1 MLDSIVRTVV
11 EEGKAARAEAAEPTA
26 PSPGLP
32 EPSAPAAKAPE
43 PASAPPSAPLA
54 GKKIEPMHEGG
65 SSVRICVV
73 GCGGAGCNAV
83 SRITQSGIKSATTIA
98 VNTDASHLKITDAH
112 RKHVLGHRITKGL
125 GAGGE
130 PEVARKCAE
139 ADIGKLKE
147 LIGENE
153 ITFILA
159 GLGGGTGTGSAPT
172 VARVAK
178 QQGAIT
184 IGVVTFPFAL
194 ERVRI
199 KKAQQGL
206 QALMDECDT
215 VILIDNQRLV
225 DYAPSLPIN
234 DAFKIVDKIS
244 AHAVRGI
251 SDTIVFPSL
260 MNIDYADV
268 KSIMENGGLAM
279 ISIGEAN
286 GTDFVKD
293 VIKKTLEHPL
303 LDVDYEGAKGA
314 LVHIESSNRIT
325 LGEAVEIGEGV
336 SAGFDENANVK
347 MGARIAP
354 ELSSAVRV
362 TAIVTGVKSKSLLS
376 KAGREEAADESPIVA
391 TSTVA
396 GEEMEL
402 I

>member
-1 MLDSIVRTVV
+1 MLDSIVRSVV
-11 EEGKAARAEAAEPTA
+11 EEGKAARGEMPAEPTA
-26 PSPGLP
+26 PKPEMP
-32 EPSAPAAKAPE
+32 EPPAAKKPVEAAKAPAE
-43 PASAPPSAPLA
+43 AAPAE
-54 GKKIEPMHEGG
+54 KKIEPMHEGG
-65 SSVRICVV
+65 SSVRISVI

-98 VNTDASHLKITDAH
+98 INTDASHLKITDAH
-112 RKHVLGHRITKGL
+112 RKHVLGYRVTKGL

-130 PEVARKCAE
+130 PDVARKCAE
-139 ADIGKLKE
+139 ADADKLKE
-147 LIGENE
+147 VVGENE
-153 ITFILA
+153 IVFVLA
-159 GLGGGTGTGSAPT
+159 GLGGGTGTGSSPT
-172 VARVAK
+172 IARVAK

-206 QALMDECDT
+206 QALMNECDT

-234 DAFKIVDKIS
+234 DAFRIVDKIS

-251 SDTIVFPSL
+251 ADTIVFPSM

-286 GTDFVKD
+286 GTDFVKSA
-293 VIKKTLEHPL
+293 IKNTLEHPL

-314 LVHIESSNRIT
+314 LVHIESSGRIT
-325 LGEAVEIGEGV
+325 LGEAIEISEGV
-336 SAGFDENANVK
+336 SSGFDENANVK
-347 MGARIAP
+347 MGARISP
-354 ELSSAVRV
+354 DVNTAVRV

-376 KAGREEAADESPIVA
+376 KSGKEEAPEAAGIA
-391 TSTVA
+391 TSVVA

-402 I
+402 L